1 MIDLFVGMVYNFS
14 FSLPKTS
21 EFFLLESLFSRYREI
36 VQFYAESAI

>member
-21 EFFLLESLFSRYREI
+21 EFFFIRVIIQSL
-36 VQFYAESAI
+36 

>member
-21 EFFLLESLFSRYREI
+21 EFFIRVIIQSL
-36 VQFYAESAI
+36 